1 MNKTDPFVQCN
12 TFLTDIKRRFLS
24 RGFSKMSLLAKGFK
38 FVIQQRCKS
47 LVHGWSNRRGEVE
60 EKRGEVEEKSGLC
73 NVTLSVKGPETR

>member
-60 EKRGEVEEKSGLC
+60 EKSGLC